1 MGKIIYLGEVVDGV
15 VQIRIPLE
23 CVVNDEQEEMVQE
36 GDAE

>member
-15 VQIRIPLE
+15 AQIRIPLE
-23 CVVNDEQEEMVQE
+23 CGVDDEQAEMVQE